1 MHSKRDNIEIIT
13 NDEGRKDIK
22 NFFKSLKKIYQI
34 KLECMKGSELVFS
47 YVHLLY
53 YKCHQVNL
61 TISLNVL
68 YAKTY
73 PNYVSKHN
81 SNHEKQVI
89 ILMIANGEGRYYLAW
104 KTIYIIGIASKYH
117 GDFYSLNCLHSFA
130 TENKCKSNKKA
141 CTNKDFCNIVMP
153 PEDTKILVFNQN
165 LKSGKEPFI
174 IYADLNV

>member
-22 NFFKSLKKIYQI
+22 KIFKSLKKIYQI

-47 YVHLLY
+47 YVHFLY

-81 SNHEKQVI
+81 SNHEKTS
-89 ILMIANGEGRYYLAW
+89 YYFNDCKW
-104 KTIYIIGIASKYH
+104 KRKVLSCMKNYFHHWNS
-117 GDFYSLNCLHSFA
+117 
-130 TENKCKSNKKA
+130 
-141 CTNKDFCNIVMP
+141 V
-153 PEDTKILVFNQN
+153 
-165 LKSGKEPFI
+165 
-174 IYADLNV
+174 